1 MAPDEIRIVD
11 ALTHCSFCPGSSPKR
26 FVRQMAAR
34 DQGRA
39 LTDRQR
45 AYLWAIAWSWRRQ
58 LPNELVDL
66 ARRYSCGVGIRGRKV
81 NEERYREHVVRV
93 TGKRQVPEESED
105 FG

>member
-1 MAPDEIRIVD
+1 MAPDEIRIID
-11 ALTHCSFCPGSSPKR
+11 ALTRCSFCPGSSPKR

-58 LPNELVDL
+58 LPNELLDL
-66 ARRYSCGVGIRGRKV
+66 ARLYSGGVGVRGREV
-81 NEERYREHVVRV
+81 NEERYRELVMRV
-93 TGKRQVPEESED
+93 TGERGAPEKSGD